1 MNVDYN
7 SYSNVDD
14 HPSPTFTGAFS
25 GLRGGFLKTVQITL
39 DEDLAEAVDRAVET
53 LGTTRSGFTREAL
66 RDALAKLQR
75 LAREER
81 HRAGYE
87 KHPVETGEF
96 DGWDDEQVWAD

>member
-14 HPSPTFTGAFS
+14 HPYSALLPH
-25 GLRGGFLKTVQITL
+25 RGGFLKTVQITL
-39 DEDLAEAVDRAVET
+39 DEGLAEAVDRAVET

-66 RDALAKLQR
+66 RDALAKLR
-75 LAREER
+75 RRAEEER

-87 KHPVETGEF
+87 KHPVEAGEF
-96 DGWDDEQVWAD
+96 DGWDDEQVWVD

>member
-7 SYSNVDD
+7 SYLNVDD
-14 HPSPTFTGAFS
+14 HPYSVP
-25 GLRGGFLKTVQITL
+25 LPHRVGFVKTVQITL

-66 RDALAKLQR
+66 RDALAKLRRHAQ
-75 LAREER
+75 EER

-87 KHPVETGEF
+87 NHPVEPGEL
-96 DGWDDEQVWAD
+96 DGWDDEQVWVD